1 MARTDLSNYNLGEL
15 KGLLF
20 DVEKELKQRERRET
34 RQARERI
41 LAIARSA
48 GVSVEELLASQG
60 GRTRKKE
67 AEAKAPPAARY
78 RNPHDASQ
86 TWSGRGR
93 KPGWVSEALAAGK
106 RLDDLLA

>member
-20 DVEKELKQRERRET
+20 DVEKELKLRERRDT
-34 RQARERI
+34 KAARERI

-60 GRTRKKE
+60 GRPRKQGSQPKQ
-67 AEAKAPPAARY
+67 PPAARY
-78 RNPHDASQ
+78 RNPQDASQ